1 MRARMLDTQTAVM
14 EARECRADVQLL
26 RDDKRY
32 YQAKL
37 ADLARELA
45 AEKAKS
51 AAKDKLI

>member
-1 MRARMLDTQTAVM
+1 MLDTQTAVM
-14 EARECRADVQLL
+14 EARECRADAQLL